1 MIKYIC
7 KNKMFICRKAE
18 NRGDMMENGQKTT
31 EYLQF
36 AEAYYNGIADASAQ
50 YIEQKQLCD
59 VSLWHKFVKVFADRS
74 DIADDGWR
82 SEYFGKMMRG
92 ACMTYAYTQNEELY
106 NVLTDAVEC
115 LLKTQ
120 DAYGCISGYDAEHE
134 FRGWDVWGRKYVLV
148 GLEYFYEICRNDV
161 LKEKVL
167 KAMRRH
173 ADYMLAKI
181 GEGKGKIRIT
191 DTSEWW
197 GGVNSCSIL
206 EPMIQLYKLTAEE
219 KYKEFAEYILS
230 TGGCRD
236 GSLIESVKQ
245 GKMPYEFPEVKA
257 YETMSFFEGLL
268 AYYEISGEKAY
279 LEIVKKFAE
288 AVFASDITIIGCA
301 GCTHELFDHSAVKQT
316 EYSETIMQ
324 ETCVTVT
331 WMRLCARLWEN
342 TFDSKYI
349 DRIEQSAL
357 NALYGSINTQ
367 NLQAYSFEKKALTSA
382 LPFDSYSPLYNNVR
396 GRGVGGFKEFPE
408 GGHYGCCA
416 CIGAAGT
423 ALYPLYAFVLREN
436 TLYANFYLQGE
447 AQVIS
452 PSGQTLRIKCE
463 SDYPAGGQVTLSVDE
478 LKHNETFAIAVRVP
492 NWCESAD
499 ITVCGKENKAQSGY
513 FTVEKEWQSGD
524 EITIRLPIRLREI
537 HKNGKTAFT
546 YGALV
551 LARDEAKENGDIAEE
566 FTPIVSGEACLY
578 MQETREKGEQLR
590 LRLTCANGNTVTLTD
605 YASCGK
611 NWSTPRNRVTVW
623 MNARE

>member
-1 MIKYIC
+1 MSEKSKITNINPIFMQARYEGL
-7 KNKMFICRKAE
+7 A
-18 NRGDMMENGQKTT
+18 D
-31 EYLQF
+31 
-36 AEAYYNGIADASAQ
+36 YYAR

-59 VSLWHKFVKVFADRS
+59 VSLWKKFVKVFADRS
-74 DIADDGWR
+74 DVSDDGWR

-92 ACMTYAYTQNEELY
+92 ACMTYAYTRNEELY
-106 NVLTDAVEC
+106 DVLAAAVNG

-120 DAYGCISGYDAEHE
+120 DSCGRISGYDVAHE

-148 GLEYFYEICRNDV
+148 GLEYFYEICKSEE
-161 LKEKVL
+161 LKVGIL
-167 KAMRRH
+167 TAMRRH
-173 ADYMLAKI
+173 ADYILEKI
-181 GEGKGKIRIT
+181 GEEKDKVRIT

-206 EPMIQLYKLTAEE
+206 EPMIQLYKLTGEE
-219 KYKEFAEYILS
+219 KYKNFAEYIVS

-236 GSLIESVKQ
+236 GNLIDCVKQ

-257 YETMSFFEGLL
+257 YETMSFFDGLL
-268 AYYEISGEKAY
+268 AYYEISGEKEY
-279 LEIVKKFAE
+279 LEIVEKFAE
-288 AVFASDITIIGCA
+288 AVNKSDITVIGCA
-301 GCTHELFDHSAVKQT
+301 GCTHELFDHSAEKQT

-357 NALYGSINTQ
+357 NAFYGSINTQ
-367 NLQAYSFEKKALTSA
+367 ELQCYSFEKKMLTPA

-408 GGHYGCCA
+408 GSNYGCCA

-423 ALYPLYAFVLREN
+423 ALYPLYAFVMRGA

-447 AQVIS
+447 AETIT
-452 PSGQTLRIKCE
+452 PNGQTLRIKCA
-463 SDYPAGGQVTLSVDE
+463 SAYPADGQVALTVNG
-478 LKHNETFAIAVRVP
+478 LKKSETFAMAVRIP
-492 NWCESAD
+492 DWCACAN
-499 ITVCGKENKAQSGY
+499 ITVCGEEHKVQSGY

-524 EITIRLPIRLREI
+524 EIKIRLPITLREMC
-537 HKNGKTAFT
+537 KNGKTAFL

-551 LARDEAKENGDIAEE
+551 LARDEGKESGNITEE
-566 FTPIVSGEACLY
+566 FVPEHDGNNLVYTVGKP
-578 MQETREKGEQLR
+578 EKGEQLR
-590 LRLTCANGNTVTLTD
+590 IILICDNNKKVVFTD

-611 NWSTPRNRVTVW
+611 NWVAKRNRVTVW
-623 MNARE
+623 ANVN